1 MIERMDH
8 FTIVTD
14 QLQATREFYI
24 GLLGLTEGPRPPFPV
39 AGLWLYANGHPLLH
53 VVQVQR
59 MPEPRRGVL
68 DHMAFWA
75 EGLRQTWQLL
85 EDRGIEF
92 RVIRAPG
99 AVRTWQLFFLDP
111 NGVEVELDFA
121 AEETPPEDWKA
132 RLPPRQIKPS

>member
-24 GLLGLTEGPRPPFPV
+24 DLLGLTEGPRPPFPV

-68 DHMAFWA
+68 DHMAFSA
-75 EGLRQTWQLL
+75 TDLGATVEKL
-85 EDRGIEF
+85 EARGIEYTLRRQAEAF
-92 RVIRAPG
+92 GTGGIE
-99 AVRTWQLFFLDP
+99 QL
-111 NGVEVELDFA
+111 GVDI
-121 AEETPPEDWKA
+121 
-132 RLPPRQIKPS
+132 RQIVVHGGVPSKK